1 MSIPMTPG
9 SSGVI
14 YKRSMRNAPT
24 IDDGATD
31 AAVADDVTEQDE
43 AAAVAEAEA
52 AEAAS
57 QAQSDADAAAVPA
70 EAEGSV
76 PADVPADALDEG
88 NEEEVPA
95 SE

>member
-43 AAAVAEAEA
+43 AAAAEAEA